1 VLIDSSPIHA
11 WAFQQVFSRAG
22 VTGFEYGRWAGLRT
36 REVIDTVLA
45 QSGCHTTAEQ
55 RAEMAAAKS
64 RLALERMRA
73 EPPLVPGCADL
84 LRDLQTR
91 FRLALAS
98 SASRPSVELFLQHSG
113 CRECFSAVLTGEDV
127 RLPKPAP
134 EVYERAAS
142 LLGLLPR
149 QVLVVEDALSG
160 VSAARHAGCRV
171 WAVRG
176 TANGGDLLDA
186 GAERLVDSVL
196 ALRDLV
202 P

>member
-11 WAFQQVFSRAG
+11 WAFQQVFARAG
-22 VTGFEYGRWAGLRT
+22 VTSFDYSRWAGLRT
-36 REVIDTVLA
+36 REVIETVLSE
-45 QSGCHTTAEQ
+45 SGCRTSAEQ
-55 RAEMAAAKS
+55 RAEMAALKS
-64 RLALERMRA
+64 RLAFERMTA
-73 EPPLVPGCADL
+73 EPPLIPGCSDL

-98 SASRPSVELFLQHSG
+98 SASRPSVELFLERSG

-127 RLPKPAP
+127 RLPKPSP

-176 TANGGDLLDA
+176 TAGEGDLLEA

-196 ALRDLV
+196 ALKDFV